1 MSELAEVMAF
11 DTRVEAEIAQGLLS
25 EQGIESI
32 IRSADV
38 GGMFMGVSL
47 VRKGGI
53 KLMVSGDELEK
64 AVEALAILNGEA
76 D

>member
-1 MSELAEVMAF
+1 MAF
-11 DTRVEAEIAQGLLS
+11 DSRMEAEIAMGLLE

-32 IRSADV
+32 ISADDC
-38 GGMFMGVSL
+38 GGMLMGVSP

-53 KLMVSGDELEK
+53 KIMVAEEDMERAED
-64 AVEALAILNGEA
+64 ALAVLAEET